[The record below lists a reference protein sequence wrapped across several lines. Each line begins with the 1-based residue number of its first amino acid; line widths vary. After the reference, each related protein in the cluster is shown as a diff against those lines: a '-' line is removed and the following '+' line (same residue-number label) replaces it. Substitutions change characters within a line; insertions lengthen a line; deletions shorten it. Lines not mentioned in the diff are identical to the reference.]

1 MKKYTPTNPQPDDKN
16 PDNYLNLSYCLFDF
30 AKQKIS
36 ESDERFSDLEA
47 EYIVTPCFP
56 QSQKDK
62 EHFKPYTLYT
72 ETIEGRNSL
81 KGETQGNEILNGESV
96 FVRAEI
102 GLLASKDNTLDLIGI
117 KYTVNIESS
126 ELKENKEDE
135 REVLSDGM
143 TITLKPAEEQ
153 SKSAEEKGEA

>member
-1 MKKYTPTNPQPDDKN
+1 M
-16 PDNYLNLSYCLFDF
+16 
-30 AKQKIS
+30 
-36 ESDERFSDLEA
+36 
-47 EYIVTPCFP
+47 
-56 QSQKDK
+56 
-62 EHFKPYTLYT
+62 
-72 ETIEGRNSL
+72 
-81 KGETQGNEILNGESV
+81 
-96 FVRAEI
+96 RAEI

-153 SKSAEEKGEA
+153 SKSAEEKGET